1 MNDMG
6 RKAKMRL
13 DYFPMD
19 VDIFQDLK
27 IRKLI
32 KRQGG
37 KAITVYTLL
46 LCYIYKNG
54 YYMKW
59 DSDLPFI
66 CSEQTGFEEAYVREV
81 INVCLQLGLFS
92 KSLYDKDGILT
103 SRGIQERYQ
112 RICQL
117 TRRTSTVSEYSLIG
131 DDDAEDI
138 PQEPTATKRENV
150 PTPQPTFQA
159 IESPAPQPPAEKPA
173 RKTRKSTRK
182 EEQPAPVH
190 QPAASS
196 PSSTLDQFIDELDKD
211 DIWLEQIQFLHGMNK
226 DSLRNELKKF
236 RSECIAN
243 GKTQH
248 ESVNDVKQH
257 FNSWL
262 RIIVNKKNN
271 ENIKST
277 NDKRKGHLLSADA
290 EKEKDYGGT
299 F

>member
-1 MNDMG
+1 MG

-117 TRRTSTVSEYSLIG
+117 TRRTSTVSEYSLID

-138 PQEPTATKRENV
+138 PQEPTTTK
-150 PTPQPTFQA
+150 
-159 IESPAPQPPAEKPA
+159 
-173 RKTRKSTRK
+173 K
-182 EEQPAPVH
+182 EEPATPVK

-196 PSSTLDQFIDELDKD
+196 PSSTLDEYINELDKD

-226 DSLRNELKKF
+226 ESLRNELKKF

-262 RIIVNKKNN
+262 RIIINKKNN
-271 ENIKST
+271 ESIKPA
-277 NDKRKGHLLSADA
+277 NDKRKGHLLSADG

>member
-19 VDIFQDLK
+19 VDFFQDLK

-37 KAITVYTLL
+37 KAIAVYTLL

-66 CSEQTGFEEAYVREV
+66 CSEQTGFDEAYVREV
-81 INVCLQLGLFS
+81 IGVCLSLGLFS
-92 KSLYDKDGILT
+92 KTLYDKEGILT
-103 SRGIQERYQ
+103 SRGIQERYG

-117 TRRTSTVSEYSLIG
+117 TRRTSVVSEYSLIEE
-131 DDDAEDI
+131 DADEEI
-138 PQEPTATKRENV
+138 QEEKTSNAVSE
-150 PTPQPTFQA
+150 
-159 IESPAPQPPAEKPA
+159 PAQEKPA
-173 RKTRKSTRK
+173 RKRTRKTNKK
-182 EEQPAPVH
+182 EEATPPPA
-190 QPAASS
+190 QGEDGKEDSAD
-196 PSSTLDQFIDELDKD
+196 TLDRYIDELDKD
-211 DIWLEQIQFLHGMNK
+211 TVWLDEIQFLHGMNK
-226 DSLRNELKKF
+226 DRLRAELRNF

-243 GKTQH
+243 GKTEH
-248 ESVNDVKQH
+248 TDISDVKHH

-262 RIIVNKKNN
+262 RIVNDKKNSKN
-271 ENIKST
+271 ETVRRNNRRGNILAPEEEQAK
-277 NDKRKGHLLSADA
+277 N
-290 EKEKDYGGT
+290 YGGT

>member
-117 TRRTSTVSEYSLIG
+117 TRRTSTVSEYSLID

-138 PQEPTATKRENV
+138 PQEPTTTKRENV
-150 PTPQPTFQA
+150 PTPQPPFQA
-159 IESPAPQPPAEKPA
+159 IASPVPTEKPT
-173 RKTRKSTRK
+173 RKTRKSTKK
-182 EEQPAPVH
+182 EEPAAPVK

-196 PSSTLDQFIDELDKD
+196 PSSTLDEYINELDKD

-236 RSECIAN
+236 QSECIAN

-262 RIIVNKKNN
+262 RIIINKKNN
-271 ENIKST
+271 ESIKPA
-277 NDKRKGHLLSADA
+277 NDKRKGHLLSSDG

>member
-117 TRRTSTVSEYSLIG
+117 TRRTSTVSEYSLI
-131 DDDAEDI
+131 D
-138 PQEPTATKRENV
+138 
-150 PTPQPTFQA
+150 
-159 IESPAPQPPAEKPA
+159 
-173 RKTRKSTRK
+173 
-182 EEQPAPVH
+182 
-190 QPAASS
+190 
-196 PSSTLDQFIDELDKD
+196 L
-211 DIWLEQIQFLHGMNK
+211 
-226 DSLRNELKKF
+226 SL
-236 RSECIAN
+236 I
-243 GKTQH
+243 H
-248 ESVNDVKQH
+248 
-257 FNSWL
+257 
-262 RIIVNKKNN
+262 I
-271 ENIKST
+271 
-277 NDKRKGHLLSADA
+277 
-290 EKEKDYGGT
+290 
-299 F
+299 

>member
-1 MNDMG
+1 MG

-81 INVCLQLGLFS
+81 INVCLQRGSLSSSLFANA
-92 KSLYDKDGILT
+92 GILP

-117 TRRTSTVSEYSLIG
+117 TRRTSTVSEYSLID

-138 PQEPTATKRENV
+138 PQEPTTTKRENV
-150 PTPQPTFQA
+150 PTPQPPFQETA
-159 IESPAPQPPAEKPA
+159 SPVPTEKPQGRHA
-173 RKTRKSTRK
+173 SQPRRKS
-182 EEQPAPVH
+182 QPH
-190 QPAASS
+190 
-196 PSSTLDQFIDELDKD
+196 PSSHLRQAA
-211 DIWLEQIQFLHGMNK
+211 HPPHSMN
-226 DSLRNELKKF
+226 
-236 RSECIAN
+236 I
-243 GKTQH
+243 
-248 ESVNDVKQH
+248 
-257 FNSWL
+257 
-262 RIIVNKKNN
+262 
-271 ENIKST
+271 
-277 NDKRKGHLLSADA
+277 
-290 EKEKDYGGT
+290 
-299 F
+299 

>member
-19 VDIFQDLK
+19 VDFFQDLK

-37 KAITVYTLL
+37 KAIAVYTLL

-54 YYMKW
+54 YYMVW
-59 DSDLPFI
+59 DQDLPFI
-66 CSEQTGFEEAYVREV
+66 CSEQTGYDEAYVREV
-81 INVCLQLGLFS
+81 IKVCLQLGLFS
-92 KSLYDKDGILT
+92 KDLYDKSGILT

-117 TRRTSTVSEYSLIG
+117 TRRTAIVSEYSLL
-131 DDDAEDI
+131 DADEVEEIKQEAQAHATTTEQDI
-138 PQEPTATKRENV
+138 AVPEPPQQKPVAKRTRKTTKKEEPV
-150 PTPQPTFQA
+150 
-159 IESPAPQPPAEKPA
+159 PQPPK
-173 RKTRKSTRK
+173 KK
-182 EEQPAPVH
+182 ETVEE
-190 QPAASS
+190 S
-196 PSSTLDQFIDELDKD
+196 PTLSLDTYIEELDHD
-211 DIWLEQIQFLHGMNK
+211 TLWLDEIQFLHGMNSDK
-226 DSLRNELKKF
+226 LREKLGEF

-243 GKTQH
+243 GKTEHADIQ
-248 ESVNDVKQH
+248 DVKHH

-262 RIIVNKKNN
+262 RIILNKNNN
-271 ENIKST
+271 ENQNNISRT
-277 NDKRKGHLLSADA
+277 DKRKGHLLTADG
-290 EKEKDYGGT
+290 EKAKDYGSS

>member
-1 MNDMG
+1 MG

-117 TRRTSTVSEYSLIG
+117 TRRTSTVSEYSLID

-138 PQEPTATKRENV
+138 PQEPTTTKRENV
-150 PTPQPTFQA
+150 PPHQAPVPGDSIACPPPPT
-159 IESPAPQPPAEKPA
+159 EKPTRKA
-173 RKTRKSTRK
+173 RKSVKK
-182 EEQPAPVH
+182 EEPAAPVK

-196 PSSTLDQFIDELDKD
+196 PSSTLDEYINELDKD

-226 DSLRNELKKF
+226 ESLRNELKKF

-248 ESVNDVKQH
+248 EDVNDVKQH

-262 RIIVNKKNN
+262 RIIINKMNN
-271 ENIKST
+271 ESIKPA
-277 NDKRKGHLLSADA
+277 NDKRKGHLLSADG

>member
-117 TRRTSTVSEYSLIG
+117 TRRTSTVSEYSLI
-131 DDDAEDI
+131 DDMMQRI
-138 PQEPTATKRENV
+138 FHKSLR
-150 PTPQPTFQA
+150 QPSVKTCLHL
-159 IESPAPQPPAEKPA
+159 SPRSRRLHRLSQRRSLQGRHASQP
-173 RKTRKSTRK
+173 RRKSR
-182 EEQPAPVH
+182 PH
-190 QPAASS
+190 
-196 PSSTLDQFIDELDKD
+196 PSSNLRQAA
-211 DIWLEQIQFLHGMNK
+211 HPPHSMN
-226 DSLRNELKKF
+226 
-236 RSECIAN
+236 I
-243 GKTQH
+243 
-248 ESVNDVKQH
+248 
-257 FNSWL
+257 
-262 RIIVNKKNN
+262 
-271 ENIKST
+271 
-277 NDKRKGHLLSADA
+277 
-290 EKEKDYGGT
+290 
-299 F
+299 

>member
-19 VDIFQDLK
+19 VDFFQDLK

-37 KAITVYTLL
+37 KAIAVYTLL

-54 YYMKW
+54 YYMMW
-59 DSDLPFI
+59 DQDLPFI
-66 CSEQTGFEEAYVREV
+66 CSEQAGYDEAYVREV
-81 INVCLQLGLFS
+81 IKVCLQLGLFS
-92 KSLYDKDGILT
+92 KDLYDKSGILT

-117 TRRTSTVSEYSLIG
+117 TRRTAIVSEYSLL
-131 DDDAEDI
+131 DADEVEEI
-138 PQEPTATKRENV
+138 KQEAQAHATTTITNAV
-150 PTPQPTFQA
+150 PETPQ
-159 IESPAPQPPAEKPA
+159 EKPA
-173 RKTRKSTRK
+173 KKRTRKTIKK
-182 EEQPAPVH
+182 EEPVP
-190 QPAASS
+190 QSPLKETIKESPTSS
-196 PSSTLDQFIDELDKD
+196 LDHYIEELDKD
-211 DIWLEQIQFLHGMNK
+211 TLWLDEIQFLHGMK
-226 DSLRNELKKF
+226 TDKLREKLKEF

-243 GKTQH
+243 GKTEHADIQ
-248 ESVNDVKQH
+248 DVKHH

-262 RIIVNKKNN
+262 RIILNKKNN
-271 ENIKST
+271 ENNISGT
-277 NDKRKGHLLSADA
+277 DKRRGHLLTDDEDKA
-290 EKEKDYGGT
+290 KDYGGT

>member
-13 DYFPMD
+13 DYFPMG

-117 TRRTSTVSEYSLIG
+117 TRRTSTVSEYSLID

-138 PQEPTATKRENV
+138 PQEPTTTKRENV
-150 PTPQPTFQA
+150 PTPQPPFQA
-159 IESPAPQPPAEKPA
+159 IASPVPTEKPT
-173 RKTRKSTRK
+173 RKTRKSTKK
-182 EEQPAPVH
+182 EEPAAPVK

-196 PSSTLDQFIDELDKD
+196 PSSTLDEYIDELDKD

-226 DSLRNELKKF
+226 ESLRNELKKF

-262 RIIVNKKNN
+262 RIIINKKNN
-271 ENIKST
+271 ENIKSV
-277 NDKRKGHLLSADA
+277 NDKRKGHLLSADG

>member
-19 VDIFQDLK
+19 VDFFQDLK

-37 KAITVYTLL
+37 KAIAVYTLL

-54 YYMKW
+54 YYMMW
-59 DSDLPFI
+59 DQDLPFI
-66 CSEQTGFEEAYVREV
+66 CSEQAGYDEAYVREV
-81 INVCLQLGLFS
+81 IKVCLQLGLFS
-92 KSLYDKDGILT
+92 KDLYDKSGILT

-117 TRRTSTVSEYSLIG
+117 TRRTAIVSEYSLL
-131 DDDAEDI
+131 DADEVEEI
-138 PQEPTATKRENV
+138 KQEAQAHATTTITNAV
-150 PTPQPTFQA
+150 PETPQ
-159 IESPAPQPPAEKPA
+159 EKPA
-173 RKTRKSTRK
+173 KKRTRKTIKK
-182 EEQPAPVH
+182 EEPVP
-190 QPAASS
+190 QSPLKETIKESPTSS
-196 PSSTLDQFIDELDKD
+196 LDHYIEELDKD
-211 DIWLEQIQFLHGMNK
+211 TLWLDEIQFLHGMK
-226 DSLRNELKKF
+226 TDKLREKLKEF

-243 GKTQH
+243 GKTEHADIQ
-248 ESVNDVKQH
+248 DVKHH

-262 RIIVNKKNN
+262 RIILNKKND
-271 ENIKST
+271 ENNISR
-277 NDKRKGHLLSADA
+277 NDKRRGHLLTNDGEEA
-290 EKEKDYGGT
+290 KDYGGT